1 MHALLET
8 AGAGALNL
16 GAAAL
21 QTLVALAGVC
31 ALAWWLLARL
41 ARRGSHF
48 GVGSGV
54 RLESEVRVGPRQRIV
69 VVAVEGRRLLLG
81 CGEHD
86 APRFLAELYG
96 PEALEASD
104 ISENER
110 FGEERPTIDYDEE

>member
-8 AGAGALNL
+8 AGAGTLNL

-41 ARRGSHF
+41 ARRGAHF

-69 VVAVEGRRLLLG
+69 VVAVEHLW
-81 CGEHD
+81 
-86 APRFLAELYG
+86 PN
-96 PEALEASD
+96 S
-104 ISENER
+104 
-110 FGEERPTIDYDEE
+110 